1 MSKGLTLK
9 GLAGALALVELALGG
24 YSEVVAHMPKKWRK
38 NKNLNRMQRRQ
49 PFYAS

>member
-24 YSEVVAHMPKKWRK
+24 YSEVVAHMPKK
-38 NKNLNRMQRRQ
+38 
-49 PFYAS
+49 